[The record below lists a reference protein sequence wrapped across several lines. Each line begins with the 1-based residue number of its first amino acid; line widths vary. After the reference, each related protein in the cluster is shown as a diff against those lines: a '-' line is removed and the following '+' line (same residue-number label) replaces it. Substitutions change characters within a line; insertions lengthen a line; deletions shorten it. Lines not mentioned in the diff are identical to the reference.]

1 MEQLEKFTDEECAGA
16 YSMSSEKHTTD
27 ELEEFV
33 DDHFNFFTKR
43 IVVHAVWKGEKYR
56 SVVERVKA
64 VDMKFVYTTYKD
76 GSFLFTSTHKSYGA
90 IKDRI
95 IGSIISEH
103 LKWIK
108 IEILNDVKS

>member
-1 MEQLEKFTDEECAGA
+1 MEQLKLFTDEECAGA

-43 IVVHAVWKGEKYR
+43 IVVHAVCKGGMYR

-76 GSFLFTSTHKSYGA
+76 GSFLFTST
-90 IKDRI
+90 
-95 IGSIISEH
+95 
-103 LKWIK
+103 
-108 IEILNDVKS
+108 